1 MADSIRVEK
10 LTKRYGDDFSLQDV
24 SLHVPQGSVV
34 GFVGANGAGKTTT
47 IRAILGLVEVD
58 GGTVEV
64 LGEPFGLRSDAAAC
78 ARVKERI
85 GVVFDTCPYVGDLSV
100 KTVGSVMATAYPSW
114 RAEVF
119 EEYLRRFALAP
130 KKKVKDL
137 SRGMGM
143 KLQLACALS
152 HEPELLVLDEAT
164 AGLDPIARDEVLDL
178 LRDYLAADERRSV
191 LLSSHI
197 TSDLDK
203 VADRVVC
210 IDGGRIVFDEEKDA
224 ICDMAGVARCRR
236 AEFDQVVSSGAY
248 EAETLRFSRHA
259 YGVDVLVHDRFAF
272 MRRFPD
278 IACDKATIDDYMQ
291 LVLKGEIR

>member
-1 MADSIRVEK
+1 MADSILVSG
-10 LTKRYGDDFSLQDV
+10 LTKRYGDDFSLQGV
-24 SLHVPQGSVV
+24 SLRVPQGSVV

-47 IRAILGLVEVD
+47 IRAILGLMNADE
-58 GGTVEV
+58 GTVEV
-64 LGEPFGLRSDAAAC
+64 LGEPFGFASDAASC

-100 KTVGSVMATAYPSW
+100 KTVGAVMAAAYPTW
-114 RAEVF
+114 RAGLF
-119 EEYLRRFALAP
+119 EECLRRFSLSQ

-143 KLQLACALS
+143 KLQIACALS
-152 HEPELLVLDEAT
+152 HEPELLILDEAT
-164 AGLDPIARDEVLDL
+164 AGLDPLARDEVLDI
-178 LRDYLAADERRSV
+178 LREYLAADERRSM

-203 VADRVVC
+203 IADRVVC
-210 IDGGRIVFDEEKDA
+210 IDAGHIVFDCDKDE
-224 ICDMAGVARCRR
+224 ICDMAGIARCRA
-236 AEFDQVVSSGAY
+236 AEFEQVAASDFAD
-248 EAETLRFSRHA
+248 ADALRFLRHA
-259 YGVDVLVHDRFAF
+259 YGIDVLVPDRFAF

-291 LVLKGEIR
+291 LVLKGDAR

>member
-1 MADSIRVEK
+1 MADSILVSG
-10 LTKRYGDDFSLQDV
+10 LTKRYGDDFSLQGV
-24 SLHVPQGSVV
+24 SLRVPQGSVV

-47 IRAILGLVEVD
+47 IRAILGLMNADE
-58 GGTVEV
+58 GTVEV
-64 LGEPFGLRSDAAAC
+64 LGEPFGFASDAASC

-100 KTVGSVMATAYPSW
+100 KTVGAVMAAAYPSW
-114 RAEVF
+114 RAGLF
-119 EEYLRRFALAP
+119 EEYLRRFSLSQ

-143 KLQLACALS
+143 KLQIACALS
-152 HEPELLVLDEAT
+152 HEPELLILDEAT
-164 AGLDPIARDEVLDL
+164 AGLDPLARDEVLDI
-178 LRDYLAADERRSV
+178 LREYLAADERRSM

-203 VADRVVC
+203 IADRVVC
-210 IDGGRIVFDEEKDA
+210 IDAGRVVFDCDKDE
-224 ICDMAGVARCRR
+224 ICDMAGIARCRA
-236 AEFDQVVSSGAY
+236 AEFEQVAASDFADAGA
-248 EAETLRFSRHA
+248 LRFLRHA
-259 YGVDVLVHDRFAF
+259 YGIDVLVPDRFAF

-291 LVLKGEIR
+291 LVLKGDAR